1 MPESDLSSGVVI
13 RALNESDQKAWVAAR
28 CRLWADCSP
37 EQAAAEVVRILDDDD
52 QLAIGAFDR
61 ETFVGFAEYSLHPHA
76 IGCTTGPVAYL
87 EAWWVADS
95 HRRVGVGRMLIDAG
109 VSWGQSKGC
118 SELASDTWID
128 NTISDAAHRSLGFEA
143 IDRLIHYRRTI

>member
-95 HRRVGVGRMLIDAG
+95 HRRVGVGRMSMRSEPSSFKSTTL
-109 VSWGQSKGC
+109 SKM
-118 SELASDTWID
+118 
-128 NTISDAAHRSLGFEA
+128 RSTYFGSP
-143 IDRLIHYRRTI
+143 